1 MKKVLYINTVSSVFN
16 IPFWKALEAL
26 GFEVHFIDCL
36 GQPVLE
42 IGNLIHRAV
51 NKMPSKTRDYLYAR
65 AARKIDAK
73 ILETAKKIKPD
84 YIFVHK
90 AKYIATPVLDKL
102 REMAT
107 TINWYPDI
115 LNNLGTIERIIDH
128 YDYLFNYDRYMV
140 NLFREKGYKNFYHL
154 PWAADLD
161 KNAAW
166 PDRQNYKYNVVFIGS
181 YNPQIFPREDELEHL
196 KDLGLNVWGNKAW
209 LKTALK
215 DCYHGFIQPRMNEI
229 RKVYEESKIGLYFDS
244 LYDVPA
250 SGVTLR
256 PFEITSGGTM
266 MLGQVFREEMPEL
279 WVDGKEYSSFNG
291 PDDLRKKIKYYLE
304 HEDER
309 RQIAKNGFERTRR
322 DHTYYDRIKNIFE
335 IVG

>member
-1 MKKVLYINTVSSVFN
+1 MKKILYINTVSSVFN
-16 IPFWKALEAL
+16 IPFWKAFEAL
-26 GFEVHFIDCL
+26 GFEVHFVDWR
-36 GQPVLE
+36 GHPFLE
-42 IGNLIHRAV
+42 IGNLIHRTV
-51 NKMPSKTRDYLYAR
+51 QKLPEKMRDYLNVQANK
-65 AARKIDAK
+65 KIDERV
-73 ILETAKKIKPD
+73 LEAAKKVKPD

-90 AKYIATPVLDKL
+90 AKYIATPVLDEL
-102 REMAT
+102 RSIAT

-140 NLFREKGYKNFYHL
+140 DLFRGRGYKNFYHL

-161 KNAAW
+161 KNAVW
-166 PDRQNYKYNVVFIGS
+166 PDKRDYKYNVVFIGS
-181 YNPQIFPREDELEHL
+181 YNPQIFPREEELKDL
-196 KDLGLNVWGNKAW
+196 KDLGLHVWGNKAW

-215 DCYHGFIQPRMNEI
+215 DCYHGFIQPRMDEI
-229 RKVYEESKIGLYFDS
+229 QKVYKESKIGLYFDS

-256 PFEITSGGTM
+256 PFEITSGGAM

-279 WVDGKEYSSFNG
+279 WVDRKEYASFNG
-291 PDDLRKKIKYYLE
+291 PDDLREKIAYYLK

-309 RQIAKNGFERTRR
+309 REMAKNGFERTRR
-322 DHTYYDRIKNIFE
+322 DHTYYDRIKKIFE